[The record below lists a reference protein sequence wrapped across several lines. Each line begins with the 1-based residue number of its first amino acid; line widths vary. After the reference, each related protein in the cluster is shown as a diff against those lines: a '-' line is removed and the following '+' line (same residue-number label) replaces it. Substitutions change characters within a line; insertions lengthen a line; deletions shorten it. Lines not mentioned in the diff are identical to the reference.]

1 MKFWKI
7 YIYFPLIF
15 RQSSNE
21 AKKQEKA
28 KLEKDELTNRLAEM
42 TFRLERQDAQLR
54 EMTRV
59 LADIGKYKYKTKFL
73 FNKSYYKTNFIN

>member
-1 MKFWKI
+1 
-7 YIYFPLIF
+7 
-15 RQSSNE
+15 
-21 AKKQEKA
+21 
-28 KLEKDELTNRLAEM
+28 M

-59 LADIGKYKYKTKFL
+59 LADIGKYKNKTKFL